1 LTRPLRLVQDRWIR
15 STVDRQPK
23 TRRVVKISHIQPLDQ
38 SRLGEE
44 VAQMLRR
51 AIISG
56 ELEAGT
62 HLVESMLSERFQVSR
77 APVREA
83 LKELGSEG
91 LVESRRRGVYVK
103 ALTEHDVWELYNL
116 RGMLEDAAVELAVNR
131 FDQEDIAVLRRH
143 LDAMAAAAS
152 SARVSDF
159 AEEDM
164 RFHTAFFERAGHR
177 RLLRVWQSFSQT
189 FRVILEITDAGSPD
203 LEPVV
208 GHHSKIL
215 GAIERRDLDEA
226 RRANAE
232 SLRYGQ
238 LVFERRL
245 AADSAAV
252 AAFTRGGGGAGS
264 TGNSPD
270 AQSVS

>member
-1 LTRPLRLVQDRWIR
+1 V
-15 STVDRQPK
+15 S
-23 TRRVVKISHIQPLDQ
+23 KISHIQPLDQ

-56 ELEAGT
+56 ELEPGT

-116 RGMLEDAAVELAVNR
+116 RGMLEDAAVELAVSR

-143 LDAMAAAAS
+143 LDAMAAAV
-152 SARVSDF
+152 SAGRVSDF

-164 RFHTAFFERAGHR
+164 RFHTSFFERAGHR
-177 RLLRVWQSFSQT
+177 RLLRVWQSFSHT
-189 FRVILEITDAGSPD
+189 FRVMLEITDTGNPD

-215 GAIERRDLDEA
+215 AAIERRDLDEA

-245 AADSAAV
+245 AADSTGA
-252 AAFTRGGGGAGS
+252 AAFTRGGGGAS
-264 TGNSPD
+264 ITSNSPD

>member
-1 LTRPLRLVQDRWIR
+1 
-15 STVDRQPK
+15 
-23 TRRVVKISHIQPLDQ
+23 
-38 SRLGEE
+38 
-44 VAQMLRR
+44 MLRR

-56 ELEAGT
+56 ELDAGT

-116 RGMLEDAAVELAVNR
+116 RGMLEDAAVELAVSR
-131 FDQEDIAVLRRH
+131 FDQEDVAALRRH
-143 LDAMAAAAS
+143 LDAMASAAS
-152 SARVSDF
+152 VSDF

-164 RFHTAFFERAGHR
+164 RFHTAFFERAGHG

-215 GAIERRDLDEA
+215 AAIERRDLDEA

-245 AADSAAV
+245 AADSTGA